1 MAKKLRK
8 RGPTLEDKYIGLK
21 PSYGDHNP
29 LPIDPKE
36 KLKEWRRGT
45 YWFYYKQNKPAPNE
59 YTLCIQTESTR

>member
-29 LPIDPKE
+29 VPTDPKE
-36 KLKEWRRGT
+36 IDKEYMEEMFGSIELE
-45 YWFYYKQNKPAPNE
+45 NVSN
-59 YTLCIQTESTR
+59 